1 MLSGAF
7 LSRLDAE
14 QKEMVVDAFLQHDA
28 KKGDNIIV
36 QGEEGDF
43 FYMLESGSAD
53 AFVASEG
60 HDPKLV
66 MEYAASPHPGP
77 RLGRPGLAASRS
89 GGLGALVTWS
99 SLMMLCCR

>member
-1 MLSGAF
+1 
-7 LSRLDAE
+7 
-14 QKEMVVDAFLQHDA
+14 MVVDAFLQHDA

-66 MEYAASPHPGP
+66 MEYAASPHPGSRLGLAPGP
-77 RLGRPGLAASRS
+77 RLGRPGLAASQR
-89 GGLGALVTWS
+89 
-99 SLMMLCCR
+99 